1 MDFAYV
7 AYGPNGK
14 QVKSTIEAPSEE
26 AAARTLKGKGY
37 TIVSLE
43 KAGALNK
50 NISFSIGGKPTPR
63 DMSVFCRQFC
73 AIVDAGVPVVQ
84 ALGMLAEQTEN
95 KMLAGA
101 IAGCKDSIEKGSSL
115 ADSMKNYPKVFSNL
129 FVMLVDAGEASG
141 SLTKSFDRMGSQFEK
156 THALRNMI
164 KKVSIY
170 PVVLLVVTFV
180 VAIVMLVKV
189 VPMFKDM
196 LEELGTELPGITKFM
211 LGLSNWMQQY
221 WWLLIII
228 IVGVIVVIKL
238 LQSNEATKRGLDT
251 LRLKIPK
258 FNTLAIK
265 TASASFARTL
275 STLLGS
281 GIPMIEAI
289 GITANTMDNLCFKD
303 ALNEAKNSVS
313 MGSNLS
319 TPIKATKRFPPL
331 VHHMISVGEDTGNID
346 GMLDRLADYYEEEV
360 KEATE
365 QVMALLEPLVII
377 LLAGVVGS
385 IVLSIMM
392 PMASMMGGMENL

>member
-1 MDFAYV
+1 M

-14 QVKSTIEAPSEE
+14 QIRSTIEAASEE

-50 NISFSIGGKPTPR
+50 SISFGVGAKPTAR
-63 DMSVFCRQFC
+63 DMAVFCRQFC

-84 ALGMLAEQTEN
+84 ALGMLSEQTEN
-95 KMLAGA
+95 KMLQGA
-101 IAGCKDSIEKGSSL
+101 VAGCKDSIEKGSSL
-115 ADSMKNYPKVFSNL
+115 ADAMKNYPKVFSNL
-129 FVMLVDAGEASG
+129 FVMLVEAGEASG

-156 THALRNMI
+156 THALKNMI

-170 PVVLLVVTFV
+170 PIVLLIVTFI

-196 LEELGTELPGITKFM
+196 LDQLGTELPGITKFM
-211 LGLSNWMQQY
+211 LALSDWMQKY
-221 WWLLIII
+221 WWVLVIVIVAI
-228 IVGVIVVIKL
+228 IVVLRMLKAKD
-238 LQSNEATKRGLDT
+238 ETKRVLDSIK
-251 LRLKIPK
+251 LKIPK

-265 TASASFARTL
+265 TAAASFARTL
-275 STLLGS
+275 STLLSS

-289 GITANTMDNLCFKD
+289 GITANTMDNICFKD

-346 GMLDRLADYYEEEV
+346 GMLDRTADYYEEEV

-385 IVLSIMM
+385 IVLSIIM

>member
-14 QVKSTIEAPSEE
+14 QIKSTIEAASEE

-50 NISFSIGGKPTPR
+50 NISFGVGAKPTAR
-63 DMSVFCRQFC
+63 DMAVFCRQFC

-84 ALGMLAEQTEN
+84 ALGMLSEQTEN
-95 KMLAGA
+95 KMLQGA
-101 IAGCKDSIEKGSSL
+101 VAGCKDSIEKGSSL
-115 ADSMKNYPKVFSNL
+115 ADAMKNYPKVFSNL
-129 FVMLVDAGEASG
+129 FVMLVEAGEASG
-141 SLTKSFDRMGSQFEK
+141 SLTKSFDRMGSQYEK
-156 THALRNMI
+156 THALKNMI

-170 PVVLLVVTFV
+170 PIVLLIVTFI

-196 LEELGTELPGITKFM
+196 LDQLGTELPGITKFM
-211 LGLSNWMQQY
+211 LALSDWMQKY
-221 WWLLIII
+221 WWVLILVIVAI
-228 IVGVIVVIKL
+228 IVVLRL
-238 LQSNEATKRGLDT
+238 LKSKEDTKRVLDSI
-251 LRLKIPK
+251 RLKIPK

-265 TASASFARTL
+265 TAAASFARTL
-275 STLLGS
+275 STLLSS

-289 GITANTMDNLCFKD
+289 GITANTMDNICFKD

-346 GMLDRLADYYEEEV
+346 GMLDRTADYYEEEV

-385 IVLSIMM
+385 IVLSIIM

>member
-50 NISFSIGGKPTPR
+50 NISFSFGGKPTPR
-63 DMSVFCRQFC
+63 DMAVFCRQFV

-95 KMLAGA
+95 KMLQGA
-101 IAGCKDSIEKGSSL
+101 VAGCKDSIEKGSSL
-115 ADSMKNYPKVFSNL
+115 ADAMKNYPKVFSNL
-129 FVMLVDAGEASG
+129 FVMLVEAGEASG
-141 SLTKSFDRMGSQFEK
+141 SLTKSFNRMGAQFEK
-156 THALRNMI
+156 THALKNMI

-170 PVVLLVVTFV
+170 PVVLLIVTFV

-189 VPMFKDM
+189 VPQFKDM
-196 LEELGTELPGITKFM
+196 LDQLGTELPGITKFM
-211 LGLSNWMQQY
+211 LALSDWMQKY
-221 WWLLIII
+221 WWVLILVIVGI
-228 IVGVIVVIKL
+228 IVVLKL
-238 LQSNEATKRGLDT
+238 LNSKDETKRVLDGV
-251 LRLKIPK
+251 RLKIPK

-289 GITANTMDNLCFKD
+289 GITASTMDNLCFKD

-346 GMLDRLADYYEEEV
+346 GMLDRTADYYEEEV

-385 IVLSIMM
+385 IVLSLIM

>member
-1 MDFAYV
+1 M

-14 QVKSTIEAPSEE
+14 QIRSTIEAASEE

-50 NISFSIGGKPTPR
+50 NISFSIGGKPTAR

-84 ALGMLAEQTEN
+84 ALGMLSEQTEN
-95 KMLAGA
+95 KMLQGA

-115 ADSMKNYPKVFSNL
+115 ADAMKNYPKVFTNL
-129 FVMLVDAGEASG
+129 FVMLVEAGEASG
-141 SLTKSFDRMGSQFEK
+141 SLTKSFDRMGSQYEK
-156 THALRNMI
+156 THALKNMI

-170 PVVLLVVTFV
+170 PIVLLIVTFI

-196 LEELGTELPGITKFM
+196 LDQLGTELPGITKFM
-211 LGLSNWMQQY
+211 LALSDWMQKY
-221 WWLLIII
+221 WWVLILVIVAI
-228 IVGVIVVIKL
+228 IVVLRL
-238 LQSNEATKRGLDT
+238 LKSKEDTKRVLDSI
-251 LRLKIPK
+251 RLKIPK

-265 TASASFARTL
+265 TAAASFARTL
-275 STLLGS
+275 STLLSS

-289 GITANTMDNLCFKD
+289 GITANTMDNICFKD

-346 GMLDRLADYYEEEV
+346 GMLDRTADYYEEEV

-385 IVLSIMM
+385 IILSIIM

>member
-14 QVKSTIEAPSEE
+14 QIKSTIEAASEE

-50 NISFSIGGKPTPR
+50 NISFSVGAKPTAR
-63 DMSVFCRQFC
+63 DMAVFCRQFC

-95 KMLAGA
+95 KMLQGA

-115 ADSMKNYPKVFSNL
+115 ADAMKNYPKVFSNL
-129 FVMLVDAGEASG
+129 FVMLVEAGEASG

-156 THALRNMI
+156 THALKNMI

-170 PVVLLVVTFV
+170 PIVLLIVTFI

-196 LEELGTELPGITKFM
+196 LDQLGTELPGITKFM
-211 LGLSNWMQQY
+211 LALSDWMQKY
-221 WWLLIII
+221 WWVLILVIVAI
-228 IVGVIVVIKL
+228 IVVLRL
-238 LQSNEATKRGLDT
+238 LKSKEDTKRVLDSI
-251 LRLKIPK
+251 RLKIPK

-265 TASASFARTL
+265 TAAASFARTL
-275 STLLGS
+275 STLLSS

-289 GITANTMDNLCFKD
+289 GITANTMDNICFKD

-346 GMLDRLADYYEEEV
+346 GMLDRTADYYEEEV

-385 IVLSIMM
+385 IILSIIM

>member
-14 QVKSTIEAPSEE
+14 QIRSTIEAASEE

-50 NISFSIGGKPTPR
+50 NISFSIGGKPTAR

-84 ALGMLAEQTEN
+84 ALGMLSEQTEN
-95 KMLAGA
+95 KMLQGA

-115 ADSMKNYPKVFSNL
+115 ADAMKNYPKVFTNL
-129 FVMLVDAGEASG
+129 FVMLVEAGEASG
-141 SLTKSFDRMGSQFEK
+141 SLTKSFDRMGSQYEK
-156 THALRNMI
+156 THALKNMI

-170 PVVLLVVTFV
+170 PIVLLIVTFI

-196 LEELGTELPGITKFM
+196 LDQLGTELPGITKFM
-211 LGLSNWMQQY
+211 LALSDWMQKY
-221 WWLLIII
+221 WWVLILVIVAI
-228 IVGVIVVIKL
+228 IVVLRL
-238 LQSNEATKRGLDT
+238 LKSKEDTKRVLDSI
-251 LRLKIPK
+251 RLKIPK

-265 TASASFARTL
+265 TAAASFARTL
-275 STLLGS
+275 STLLSS

-289 GITANTMDNLCFKD
+289 GITANTMDNICFKD

-346 GMLDRLADYYEEEV
+346 GMLDRTADYYEEEV

-385 IVLSIMM
+385 IVLSIIM